1 MTDLFAYPGTKFL
14 SYTPRTDSSLRKI
27 TENLLK
33 FTREYGD
40 ILVCQYPLGQT
51 LKNHPWGGVPLLNGI
66 AQSLLEASLTI
77 TNKPCLCLNA
87 NTGPFEHAQP
97 ACVLAK

>member
-1 MTDLFAYPGTKFL
+1 MSIPPGTDTEK
-14 SYTPRTDSSLRKI
+14 SSM
-27 TENLLK
+27 
-33 FTREYGD
+33 
-40 ILVCQYPLGQT
+40 
-51 LKNHPWGGVPLLNGI
+51 GGVPLLNGI